1 MSRNSRSNTPV
12 YALLALVLVLFF
24 SLAALLVSYEGQAA
38 EPDAGQDPGAQRE
51 TISAEEETIP
61 AWLEPKPPEEKE
73 PPEDALSAPEIL
85 ADAALIAHGLG
96 AVAAPAEDGDQDV
109 PEDEAQADPAD
120 GAQDDPVDGEEESS
134 PGDEDG
140 PELVTVL
147 NCLEGFL
154 AQYEAGVRVFEAD
167 LRLTADMEVVLR
179 HDWRAGW
186 QEGVSETA
194 IPTLEEFLDKPILG
208 EYTPLSFKDLLLLM
222 EEYPDICVITDT
234 KFTEAEV
241 VTAQFSAM
249 LDDASELGL
258 SYLFDRF
265 IIQVYDQLM
274 FQVVDSLHHFPHYI
288 YTLYAT
294 GFAGTEAAFRE
305 AAGFCADS
313 GVMGLTLW
321 DYWWRESYAPIAQE
335 LGVTVYVHTV
345 NDAQEARAL
354 LEEGV
359 SGIYTDSLVPADLE
373 ATEAEATEA
382 GGGGTAPESTEER
395 A

>member
-24 SLAALLVSYEGQAA
+24 SLAALLVSYEGLAA
-38 EPDAGQDPGAQRE
+38 EPAAGQAPGAQRE

-96 AVAAPAEDGDQDV
+96 AVAAPAEDGVQNV
-109 PEDEAQADPAD
+109 PEDE
-120 GAQDDPVDGEEESS
+120 AQDDPVDGEDDSS
-134 PGDEDG
+134 PEDEDG

-345 NDAQEARAL
+345 NDAREARAL
-354 LEEGV
+354 LEGGV
-359 SGIYTDSLVPADLE
+359 SGIYTDSLVPADLV
-373 ATEAEATEA
+373 AAEAEATEA
-382 GGGGTAPESTEER
+382 DGGGTPPESTEEG

>member
-38 EPDAGQDPGAQRE
+38 EPAAGQDPGAQRE

-96 AVAAPAEDGDQDV
+96 AVAAPVEDGARDV
-109 PEDEAQADPAD
+109 PEDE
-120 GAQDDPVDGEEESS
+120 AQDDPVDGEEESS
-134 PGDEDG
+134 PEDEDG

-354 LEEGV
+354 LEGGV

-373 ATEAEATEA
+373 AAEAEATEA
-382 GGGGTAPESTEER
+382 DGGGTPPESTEEG